1 MRMHWTLALAVAAV
15 AGLMLQVNLGAD
27 DKNVNEPEKK
37 KVEAGKDLIVNGEL
51 TDKDDKD
58 KVRTQSYCKTY
69 TYKMVKGRTY
79 QIDMKSKDLDSYL
92 RLENPK
98 GEQVAEDDDSG
109 GFPDARIIHKA
120 EETGDFKICATT
132 FGGGAT
138 GKFTLTA
145 KDRDAAAIELKNQ
158 KGQATYTGS
167 LAADDPLYKGKKH
180 KLFIFQMEAGK
191 TYQIDHMSKD
201 FDAYLYLEDP
211 DGKLLAEDDDGGEG
225 LNSRITYK
233 AEKGGRF
240 RMIATSLS
248 GRATGDFTF
257 SVRQKDD

>member
-1 MRMHWTLALAVAAV
+1 MKMYWILTLVLAAL
-15 AGLMLQVNLGAD
+15 GSLMLQGGLGAGD
-27 DKNVNEPEKK
+27 EKEKAAKK
-37 KVEAGKDLIVNGEL
+37 KEQAGKDLVVDGIL
-51 TDKDDKD
+51 TEKDDKD
-58 KVRTQSYCKTY
+58 KVRTKSYCKTY
-69 TYKMVKGRTY
+69 VYKMVNGRTY

-98 GEQVAEDDDSG
+98 GDEVAHDDDSG
-109 GFPDARIIHKA
+109 GFPDARIIYKA
-120 EETGDFKICATT
+120 EETGNFKIYATT
-132 FGGGAT
+132 YAGGAT

-145 KDRDAAAIELKNQ
+145 KDRDAAAIELNNQ

-167 LAADDPLYKGKKH
+167 LAAEDPIYKGKKH

-191 TYQIDHMSKD
+191 TYQIDHMSKV

-233 AEKGGRF
+233 AEKGGRY

-248 GRATGDFTF
+248 GRDTGEFTF